1 MGIKQ
6 LSKLIKENCK
16 KAIIPRKP
24 EYYSSSSI
32 AIDASL
38 ALYQFLIAV
47 RTDGANLGYGDATTS
62 HLIGMFYRTIKMV
75 ENGITPIYVFDGKAP
90 AMKMIELQK
99 RDERRLRAEKLSEGA
114 DREELLKQ
122 EKRKVKV
129 SGEHVDDCKRLFR
142 LMGIPHITAPSE
154 SEAYCAYL
162 CKRGLVKGV
171 ATEDMDALCFG
182 TPLLLRNMNKNN
194 TSSRSKAGNT
204 KLDVDEYNLSMILK
218 ELEIDMDSFIDL
230 CILMGCDYC
239 DTIKGVGYRRAYEFI
254 KRHRSIEEIIREE
267 KVEVPE
273 NFDYKSAR
281 EIFRNLSSLC
291 EIDEDACL
299 EIGFDQI
306 DKEGLVEFLVREKG
320 FDEQRVT
327 NGVDRMARAN
337 KKGNQTRL
345 DSFFERKR
353 N

>member
-24 EYYSSSSI
+24 EYYSSSTI

-47 RTDGANLGYGDATTS
+47 RSDGSNLSYGDSTTS
-62 HLIGMFYRTIKMV
+62 HIIGMFYRTIKMV
-75 ENGITPIYVFDGKAP
+75 ENGITPLYVFDGKAP

-99 RDERRLRAEKLSEGA
+99 RDEKRLRAEQLSEGA
-114 DREELLKQ
+114 DREELIKQ

-129 SGEHVDDCKRLFR
+129 NGEHVDDCKRLFKM
-142 LMGIPHITAPSE
+142 MGIPYITAPSE
-154 SEAYCAYL
+154 SEAYCAFL

-182 TPLLLRNMNKNN
+182 APLLLRNMNKSN
-194 TSSRSKAGNT
+194 TAKNK
-204 KLDVDEYNLSMILK
+204 KLDVDEYNLNMVLK
-218 ELEIDMDSFIDL
+218 ELEISMDSFIDL

-239 DTIKGVGYRRAYEFI
+239 DTIKGIGYKRAYDFI
-254 KRHRSIEEIIREE
+254 KKHKSIDEIIKEE

-281 EIFRNLSSLC
+281 EVFKSLSSLC
-291 EIDEDACL
+291 EVEEDVSL
-299 EIGFDQI
+299 EINFDQI
-306 DKEGLVEFLVREKG
+306 DKEGLIEFLVRVKG
-320 FDEQRVT
+320 FDEQRVV
-327 NGVDRMARAN
+327 NGIDRLLKAN

-345 DSFFERKR
+345 DSFFQVKKS
-353 N
+353 